1 MKQKRLIALLLVLVL
16 LFGLVACSSSDDSTS
31 GDQANDAGTTTP
43 DDGAGDSTSGGETSG
58 EDAEDAAE
66 PDYSM
71 YEVTEPVTI
80 EFWYNYTN
88 EDRVE
93 WLEKAIDEFNASQDL
108 ITVEGVYI
116 GGYPVIAEQVAGA
129 LAAGTG
135 LPALSTINY
144 PRVLNFSGSG
154 VAEPLNEY
162 FAAAGSDSLDDYFDG
177 MVDGLSSADGTIYG
191 VPFAVSSGICIYN
204 QTVLDEIGK
213 PFPETWEEFKVWCKE
228 VHEATG
234 KIAFAFP
241 YDFNY
246 MNNFFINVTGIDPL
260 GDGTVSV
267 LDDPKIL
274 DFVYDMKELVDAGY
288 CSWVGSSINNAQ
300 DEQLPAFVLGEIIAY
315 TDTTS
320 GLVKA
325 IDGADFEV
333 NSAVGVTGTDQDA
346 ITTASG
352 AALVIY
358 AGNDQMIKNAAFQ
371 FAIFLSNAENI
382 AEWAVDTCMYPVRK
396 SVLES
401 GALDAL
407 YENYPG
413 AKNTFDRADK
423 VVGKNKS
430 TAMQSCM
437 EMVVDTLG
445 QILKGNVTDIEG
457 AWATLKEEVD
467 YELADALSGS

>member
-88 EDRVE
+88 EDRIN
-93 WLEKAIDEFNASQDL
+93 WLEKVIDEFNASQDL

-135 LPALSTINY
+135 LPGLSTINY

-162 FAAAGSDSLDDYFDG
+162 FAAAGSDSLDDYFEG

-191 VPFAVSSGICIYN
+191 VPFGVSSGICIYN

-288 CSWVGSSINNAQ
+288 CSWIGSAVNEAE
-300 DEQLPAFVLGEIIAY
+300 DEQLESFVLGELIAY
-315 TDTTS
+315 THS
-320 GLVKA
+320 SAGLVKA
-325 IDGADFEV
+325 IDSADFEV
-333 NSAVGVTGTDQDA
+333 NSAVGVTGTDKEP

-358 AGNDQMIKNAAFQ
+358 AANDQIVKNAAFQ
-371 FAIFLSNAENI
+371 FATYLTNAENSK
-382 AEWAVDTCMYPVRK
+382 EWAVDTCMYPVRK
-396 SVLES
+396 SVVES
-401 GALDAL
+401 GALDEL
-407 YENYPG
+407 YAEYPG
-413 AKNTFDRADK
+413 VKNVFDKAGQ
-423 VVGKNKS
+423 VVAKNKS
-430 TAMQSCM
+430 PATQSCM
-437 EMVVDTLG
+437 ETALDTLA
-445 QILKGNVTDIEG
+445 QILKGNVDDIEG
-457 AWATLKEEVD
+457 AWATMKEEVD
-467 YELADALSGS
+467 YMLADT